1 MMFKSSNTDVNGLKA
16 GLAEYVLI
24 SILHAP
30 LVNALIESRV
40 GTITIVRRVRD
51 QEIPQSDDPNHKPV
65 IR

>member
-30 LVNALIESRV
+30 LVNALIESRG
-40 GTITIVRRVRD
+40 GTITSIRKVHD
-51 QEIPQSDDPNHKPV
+51 QEISQSDDPNHKPA